1 MISFQSMYS
10 VMEYGG
16 THARQSDLFGTQD
29 AVVKMT
35 KTFFKVSTL
44 MKSLTFSF
52 VRCFHKCVLCF
63 DIYFCVFIAFLTFIC
78 IFMITNWYSIGT
90 LLHSK
95 SQHTTV

>member
-16 THARQSDLFGTQD
+16 THARQSDLFGTHD

-52 VRCFHKCVLCF
+52 LRCFHKCVLYV
-63 DIYFCVFIAFLTFIC
+63 DIYFAI
-78 IFMITNWYSIGT
+78 
-90 LLHSK
+90 LLLF
-95 SQHTTV
+95 